1 MKFKG
6 PSYLL
11 FILMAIVYFAC
22 GFILGFYKGYYSGQ
36 KDLFYIS
43 CPIEGENDSNMQR

>member
-1 MKFKG
+1 MFKG

-11 FILMAIVYFAC
+11 FIIMAIIYFFC
-22 GFILGFYKGYYSGQ
+22 GFILGFYQGYTFGQ

-43 CPIEGENDSNMQR
+43 VPKE

>member
-1 MKFKG
+1 MKFNG

-22 GFILGFYKGYYSGQ
+22 GFIVGFYKGYHSAQ
-36 KDLFYIS
+36 KDLFFIS
-43 CPIEGENDSNMQR
+43 CLIEVEIDSNIQR